1 MPAIGTPR
9 GSQPRSAVSAHGPDE
24 STSVGST
31 SGGTSSR
38 AHMRSSQSTLAR
50 FRQSVREALLTSV
63 ACTRPRVNFHKS
75 HVSTVPKASWPRA
88 ARRRASG
95 AWSRIVLRDFRVA
108 ARAHGAFGVDDECRR
123 AGRPLVEREHEAGR
137 HRSGRLSYGLLKE
150 AGAMRLVRRLLVTL
164 LLLAIPA
171 AGAPPGHAAPEGQL
185 TWAAHFA
192 LAPTR

>member
-1 MPAIGTPR
+1 MPYVFLASPGLKHACPKSAACWSPAMPAIGTPR

-63 ACTRPRVNFHKS
+63 AWTRPRVNFHKS

-95 AWSRIVLRDFRVA
+95 AWSRI
-108 ARAHGAFGVDDECRR
+108 H
-123 AGRPLVEREHEAGR
+123 
-137 HRSGRLSYGLLKE
+137 
-150 AGAMRLVRRLLVTL
+150 
-164 LLLAIPA
+164 AIFV
-171 AGAPPGHAAPEGQL
+171 PEK
-185 TWAAHFA
+185 
-192 LAPTR
+192 